1 MQAFIEY
8 VAKSIAEHPDEIV
21 IEQVERGGI
30 TVYQLRL
37 HPEDVGR
44 IIGKNGVT
52 INAIRSL
59 AQAGGAKKGIRC
71 AIEVVNEPQ
80 QA

>member
-8 VAKSIAEHPDEIV
+8 ITKAIAEHPEEVNITQID
-21 IEQVERGGI
+21 RGGV

-44 IIGKNGVT
+44 IIGKNGAT

-71 AIEVVNEPQ
+71 AIEVVNEPAQ
-80 QA
+80 S

>member
-8 VAKSIAEHPDEIV
+8 VAKSIAEHPDDVV
-21 IEQVERGGI
+21 IEQTERGGI

-44 IIGKNGVT
+44 IIGKNGAT

-71 AIEVVNEPQ
+71 AIEVVNEPPQ
-80 QA
+80 S